1 MKLSTKLWQ
10 SVAKNYA
17 KLLEE
22 EETCDVSIIVGS
34 GEDVKTFYAH
44 SLILRTQTPYFHTA
58 LSAQWGKMKD
68 DKMFLTKPNVTPAI
82 FEDILNELKL
92 DDKDVQH
99 LLGLLSA
106 SDELILPTLSE
117 HVQKYLA
124 IHQASW
130 IKEHPLETLNAA
142 FQHETW
148 KELQN
153 CCVSTISN
161 YGKIAAYR
169 ASLSKYATT
178 RPNGFKRVIIGP

>member
-1 MKLSTKLWQ
+1 MKLSAKLWQ

-22 EETCDVSIIVGS
+22 EETSDVSITVGS

-58 LSAQWGKMKD
+58 LSAQWGKREG
-68 DKMFLTKPNVTPAI
+68 DKMFLSKPNVTPAI

-117 HVQKYLA
+117 HRHHPY
-124 IHQASW
+124 ASGNFF
-130 IKEHPLETLNAA
+130 K
-142 FQHETW
+142 
-148 KELQN
+148 
-153 CCVSTISN
+153 SN